1 MNRAS
6 SAESSTAG
14 HEAAVLG
21 VVIAGVLTSFVIPGP
36 FDRGSLLIGLL
47 LIAVLVGYGRFPP
60 RGRDNRRRALAAAAA
75 VGMCLLLVTGSLLD
89 QFHVER
95 DGRQVHLLTDWPAE
109 ALPTDGSDP
118 TATDERTP
126 TREESDR
133 PNSHDGTWLLLLW
146 LVLSG
151 GAYLWWSLRAKPS
164 TDASTHKRPAQS

>member
-1 MNRAS
+1 MSPAS
-6 SAESSTAG
+6 STEPSTAG

-47 LIAVLVGYGRFPP
+47 LLAVLIGYGGFPP
-60 RGRDNRRRALAAAAA
+60 RGRKTRWRALAAAGA

-109 ALPTDGSDP
+109 AVPTDGGDGTP
-118 TATDERTP
+118 MDDRLP

-133 PNSHDGTWLLLLW
+133 PSSHDGSWLLVLW
-146 LVLSG
+146 LMMSAL
-151 GAYLWWSLRAKPS
+151 AYVWWWLRAKPPTGGS
-164 TDASTHKRPAQS
+164 TS